1 MMPLLEESDWLAKG
15 ERFIITIH
23 QIDDK
28 YFLEYMKYPENKHQ
42 EIKER
47 K

>member
-1 MMPLLEESDWLAKG
+1 MMPFFEECDWLVKG

-23 QIDDK
+23 QIVDK
-28 YFLEYMKYPENKHQ
+28 YYLEYMKYSENKHQ
-42 EIKER
+42 EIKQH